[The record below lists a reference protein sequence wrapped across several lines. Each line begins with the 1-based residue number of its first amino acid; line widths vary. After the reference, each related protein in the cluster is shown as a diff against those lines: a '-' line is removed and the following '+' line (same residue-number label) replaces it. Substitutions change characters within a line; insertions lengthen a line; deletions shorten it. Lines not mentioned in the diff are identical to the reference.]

1 MYNPQQMPRLTKI
14 YTRTGDDGST
24 ALGSKQ
30 RVPKDSLRVRAYGEV
45 DELNS
50 LLGLALA
57 QGLSPRLAE
66 TLPGIQNQLFH
77 LGADLSFPP
86 EEAKEF
92 KIPRI
97 EQRHIDALETLIDE
111 LNAQVGA
118 LENFILPGGSLG
130 AATLQVARAVCRRA
144 ERRMV
149 TLAREEA
156 VNTESIAYIN
166 RLSDALFVM
175 ARYEN
180 KQRGIE
186 EPLWDS
192 HA

>member
-1 MYNPQQMPRLTKI
+1 MPRLTKI
-14 YTRTGDDGST
+14 YTRKGDDGST
-24 ALGSKQ
+24 ALGSSQ
-30 RVPKDSLRVRAYGEV
+30 RVPKDSPRIRANGAV

-50 LLGLALA
+50 FIGLALV

-66 TLPGIQNQLFH
+66 ALPAIQNELFH

-86 EEAKEF
+86 SEGKEF
-92 KIPRI
+92 EIPRI
-97 EQRHIDALETLIDE
+97 ETRHVEALEKLIDE
-111 LNAQVGA
+111 LNEQVGP
-118 LENFILPGGSLG
+118 LENFILPGGSPG
-130 AATLQVARAVCRRA
+130 AAALQVARAVCRHT
-144 ERRMV
+144 ERRLV
-149 TLAREEA
+149 SLARQEPISPE
-156 VNTESIAYIN
+156 VLAYVN

-180 KQRGIE
+180 KQRGVQ